1 MCISNCDQGRLDTRG
16 VSVSGTVI
24 RRGNHVYVLTEVESG
39 NGCGSPATSRS
50 CGRQNCFQG
59 CASKSSAGRSSTRSD
74 PVSLSNSGSGGTGS
88 TDDASTPGSS
98 CVLVSPASPRLG
110 PSQSLRFRAHTVY
123 ISEFGVHRRVK
134 IQGFCYIGRVFGSW
148 VFKFRAEGCRV
159 RSGSNVEIQATI
171 YEIR

>member
-1 MCISNCDQGRLDTRG
+1 
-16 VSVSGTVI
+16 
-24 RRGNHVYVLTEVESG
+24 
-39 NGCGSPATSRS
+39 
-50 CGRQNCFQG
+50 
-59 CASKSSAGRSSTRSD
+59 
-74 PVSLSNSGSGGTGS
+74 VSLSNSGSSGTGS